1 MPPVRIDPDR
11 LRAFASAVYRR
22 AGLPEPD
29 AELLADSLVQADLW
43 GHPSHGVL
51 RLDWYRKRILAGT
64 LKPDARP
71 ELVTDAG
78 AVAVLDGRDGAGQ
91 VLAKRAMEEA
101 IARARRHGVGV
112 VAVRE
117 SNHFGTAMY
126 FTRMAAAAGCV
137 GFLSTNASPAMA
149 PWGGRAK
156 AVGNNPW
163 SLAAPAGRHP
173 PMILDIANTAVARGK
188 VYLARQRGE
197 RIPEGWALDADGRP
211 TTDPRAAIEGLIQ
224 PMAGHKGYGIAV
236 MMDVLSGVL
245 TGSGFA
251 AEVQGPYQARERS
264 RCGHLAMALH
274 IEAFQPL
281 AEFGARM
288 ERYVAELKDVPL
300 APGAAEVF
308 YPGEIESR
316 NDARH
321 RARGLDLPEATLAD
335 LAAVSRESG
344 VALEFPAGGGGP

>member
-1 MPPVRIDPDR
+1 MRIDSGR

-22 AGLPEPD
+22 AGLAAPD

-43 GHPSHGVL
+43 GHQSHGVL

-64 LKPDARP
+64 IKADARP
-71 ELVTDAG
+71 QLATDAG
-78 AVAVLDGRDGAGQ
+78 AVAVLDGDDAAGQ

-101 IARARRHGVGV
+101 IARAKRHGVGV
-112 VAVRE
+112 VGVRE

-126 FTRMAAAAGCV
+126 FSRMAAAAGCV

-149 PWGGRAK
+149 PWGGRAR

-163 SLAAPAGRHP
+163 SIAAPAGRHAS
-173 PMILDIANTAVARGK
+173 MILDIANTAVARGK

-197 RIPEGWALDADGRP
+197 RLPEGWALDAEGRP
-211 TTDPRAAIEGLIQ
+211 TTDPRAAIEGIIL
-224 PMAGHKGYGIAV
+224 PMAGHKGYGITV

-251 AEVQGPYQARERS
+251 GDVQGPYQARGRS

-274 IEAFQPL
+274 VEAFQPL
-281 AEFGARM
+281 ADFNARM
-288 ERYVAELKDVPL
+288 ERYIADLKAVPL
-300 APGAAEVF
+300 APGAAEIF
-308 YPGEIESR
+308 YPGEIEAR

-321 RARGLDLPEATLAD
+321 RERGLDLPEATLDD
-335 LAAVSRESG
+335 LRSVARESG
-344 VALEFPAGGGGP
+344 VPFDPA